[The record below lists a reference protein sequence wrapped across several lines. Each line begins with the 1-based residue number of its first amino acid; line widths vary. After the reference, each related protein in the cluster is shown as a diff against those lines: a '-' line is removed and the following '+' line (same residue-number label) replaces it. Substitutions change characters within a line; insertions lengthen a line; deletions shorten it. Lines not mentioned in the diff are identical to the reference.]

1 MRWQSFLV
9 GILVLAAVVGAKA
22 EELPPQVDIEVFDPN
37 EIEAAAI
44 DQSSGEL
51 YFFGD
56 VHEVQL
62 ETVNVR
68 SDRFRLTS
76 NGDTEVVDASPTRTF
91 RGHIVGDPDSR
102 VRLSLFDNHIR
113 GYVKN
118 DTGWTFIRPLPP
130 EAAIRP
136 REHAV
141 FTEADLPPDSV
152 GQCSTGMNQVVG
164 SSTARSVRSVVM
176 PQTAGSHETQGIFE
190 LAIDADFDYVS
201 MHSDPVGEIESLI
214 NEVDGIFH
222 DELGLRI
229 QIVHLNTWQSPS
241 DPYTS
246 FDPATLLDEFKNY
259 WNNNQGSIS
268 RDAAHLFTGK
278 DLSGTAVGIA
288 FVGVVCFTPA
298 AYALSQQMSTN
309 SLMPLLVAHEIGH
322 TFGSDHD
329 TTGTSPRYIMY
340 PNLGVSN
347 LEQFSPSSREQ
358 ITSYIATEACI
369 TQSLQPPTNPP
380 NSPPEEVSDTSWT
393 ITGDSQIKI
402 GKMRVPGS
410 WSGSLDFNADGTF
423 VYSIPSLSNPLTT
436 VQFTGMWTQQ
446 KKKVLLFPSGQSF
459 FDYASEVQ
467 AYVQATTGLTETSS
481 LLDWQIKV
489 KVNTKAGTL
498 KLKMKQKGFVTFDKY
513 KAKMKGLAFP
523 N

>member
-1 MRWQSFLV
+1 
-9 GILVLAAVVGAKA
+9 
-22 EELPPQVDIEVFDPN
+22 
-37 EIEAAAI
+37 
-44 DQSSGEL
+44 
-51 YFFGD
+51 
-56 VHEVQL
+56 
-62 ETVNVR
+62 
-68 SDRFRLTS
+68 
-76 NGDTEVVDASPTRTF
+76 
-91 RGHIVGDPDSR
+91 
-102 VRLSLFDNHIR
+102 
-113 GYVKN
+113 
-118 DTGWTFIRPLPP
+118 
-130 EAAIRP
+130 
-136 REHAV
+136 
-141 FTEADLPPDSV
+141 
-152 GQCSTGMNQVVG
+152 
-164 SSTARSVRSVVM
+164 
-176 PQTAGSHETQGIFE
+176 
-190 LAIDADFDYVS
+190 
-201 MHSDPVGEIESLI
+201 
-214 NEVDGIFH
+214 
-222 DELGLRI
+222 
-229 QIVHLNTWQSPS
+229 
-241 DPYTS
+241 
-246 FDPATLLDEFKNY
+246 
-259 WNNNQGSIS
+259 
-268 RDAAHLFTGK
+268 
-278 DLSGTAVGIA
+278 IA

-358 ITSYIATEACI
+358 ITSYIAKESCV